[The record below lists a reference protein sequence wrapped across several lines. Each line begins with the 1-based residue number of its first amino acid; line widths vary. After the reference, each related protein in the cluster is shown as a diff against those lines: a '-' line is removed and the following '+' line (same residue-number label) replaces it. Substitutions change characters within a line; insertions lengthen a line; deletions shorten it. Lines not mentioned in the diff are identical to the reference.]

1 MKKLVKICEW
11 GALAIVLL
19 FALILAL
26 SPVVKYVV
34 NNYGEQI
41 IGRQLHADQVIINPY
56 WGGVTIKGFQCK
68 EQNGETDFVSFD
80 RLYVQIAWPQLVA
93 KRVIIRHIHLDTF
106 NGQVLKQ
113 NDRVNFSDI
122 IERFSKN
129 DSIEQPKDT
138 TKSSWVVSLKDI
150 RIRNSAIRYRDVIS
164 GKQWKLEDL
173 SLHVPGLYF
182 DNTQSNAG
190 IEFGLPTGGRVGI
203 AAGMKLQSSRYAVKL
218 NLYDVHTDVV
228 LPLVQDYLNVSGLG
242 AKINGSVHVDGSLDA
257 ITNIL
262 LDGHL
267 AISGLSLRDNHDDE
281 VAALDEIRLV
291 INKGDVANNTYILD
305 SLTISGLTA
314 SYEVHEGWNTV
325 SRLLKSKE
333 QKEVEEE
340 TSMGDSIVAP
350 KAKQQAK
357 SGKPLTWMAKKVT
370 LTGHDIIY
378 HDYSMKHN
386 WQYGIKTLRVDGQN
400 VAGNGRNSIQ
410 LSATLPN
417 DGKIKADVVGGL
429 DLKRQDTRMNL
440 KMTGV
445 HLEDFNDLCRNYT
458 GYPLDGGILAVESHM
473 DVTSGKLKGN
483 NIIEIDHPRVGR
495 KERFSKAPYKNIPV
509 RAGVNLLTSAQDM
522 ILLEVPM
529 TGDATSPKFD
539 FRKVISRALLKVF
552 FGPLMGTKDR
562 DKSISKEELQE
573 LEELLSEDTTSL
585 GEDASGQVSAD
596 VAMTTRD
603 SVGLTEVSQ

>member
-122 IERFSKN
+122 IERYAKN

-150 RIRNSAIRYRDVIS
+150 RIRNSSIRYRDVIS

-340 TSMGDSIVAP
+340 TSMGDSIAAP

-509 RAGVNLLTSAQDM
+509 RAGMNLLTSAQDM
-522 ILLEVPM
+522 ILLEVPV

>member
-122 IERFSKN
+122 IERYAKN

-150 RIRNSAIRYRDVIS
+150 RIRNSSIRYRDVIS

-340 TSMGDSIVAP
+340 TSMGDSIAAP

-522 ILLEVPM
+522 ILLEVPV

-562 DKSISKEELQE
+562 DKSISKEELEQMQE
-573 LEELLSEDTTSL
+573 LLGEDTTSL

>member
-122 IERFSKN
+122 IERYAKN

-150 RIRNSAIRYRDVIS
+150 RIRNSSIRYRDVIS

-340 TSMGDSIVAP
+340 TSMGDSIAAP

-522 ILLEVPM
+522 ILLEVPV
-529 TGDATSPKFD
+529 TGDAMSPKFD